1 MFFFPRCCPLIL
13 DGSCA
18 KPEVNCILNNCLVQ
32 VLPTMEMMTPPN
44 GNGKLAIPSNC
55 QGSLSPH
62 TLEQFEQMAKFHEKQ
77 TPAKF
82 DKKQQLEKLRAE
94 YLKKKQKQTDK

>member
-1 MFFFPRCCPLIL
+1 MNKVGKYQL
-13 DGSCA
+13 DA
-18 KPEVNCILNNCLVQ
+18 K
-32 VLPTMEMMTPPN
+32 
-44 GNGKLAIPSNC
+44 GKAAV
-55 QGSLSPH
+55 
-62 TLEQFEQMAKFHEKQ
+62 TKFHEKQ